1 MNENIKLYSDV
12 ENCEII
18 NINNGEKYNYVYNND
33 IIIDKEGNFKFL
45 IINDNKTGFRIF
57 KSESFLEVPWE
68 YINKIGAK
76 TIIMDVEETE
86 LKKLYK

>member
-33 IIIDKEGNFKFL
+33 VIIDKEGNFKFL
-45 IINDNKTGFRIF
+45 IINDTKPGFRIF

-68 YINKIGAK
+68 HINKIGAK
-76 TIIMDVEETE
+76 TIIMDVEENE